1 MGISGAFHMMV
12 INSLRIVVLL
22 VIERK
27 QNRIIT
33 VITHKGGGRKSV
45 FGALRTRSR
54 AGVMSRNERE
64 EEEGLL
70 V

>member
-1 MGISGAFHMMV
+1 MMET
-12 INSLRIVVLL
+12 NSLRIVGYL

-33 VITHKGGGRKSV
+33 VITHKGGGGIPI
-45 FGALRTRSR
+45 FGALRILSR
-54 AGVMSRNERE
+54 AEVMSRNERE
-64 EEEGLL
+64 EEERLF